1 MTPVEILP
9 PTTARVACAVPW
21 VVPAAGAVAYG
32 AASRDALSWCASGA
46 VLALCCVLTV
56 RGYRLGVRCEADRL
70 VVRGL
75 LWTRAIPRQDIR
87 TVTDF
92 PAVRW
97 ETASGRGRWT
107 PVTAF
112 ISGTGE
118 LTSLREAKARCV
130 VRLRHWV
137 RRSGSGRG

>member
-1 MTPVEILP
+1 MR
-9 PTTARVACAVPW
+9 ARLRVSRRSDSLSRCSECW
-21 VVPAAGAVAYG
+21 LAADRR
-32 AASRDALSWCASGA
+32 SALSWWAAAA
-46 VLALCCVLTV
+46 VLALGAALVV

-75 LWTRAIPRQDIR
+75 LWTRVIPRHRIR

-97 ETASGRGRWT
+97 ETAAGRGRWT

-112 ISGTGE
+112 MSGSGE
-118 LTSLREAKARCV
+118 PASLTEAKARCV
-130 VRLRHWV
+130 ARLRRWA
-137 RRSGSGRG
+137 RRSGTGRG